1 MNKQVAI
8 ICCVLL
14 GPILNGCRGRGDLEK
29 VIVSG
34 KVSYDG
40 QPVENGQIYFY
51 PAKGTKGPVS
61 GAPIKDGAYLAD
73 AKDGV
78 PVGKHLVKIEGY
90 RSRDASRDDDMLS
103 GAASRGSPVQYIP
116 PKYNRSTELEV
127 TIPGEN
133 RKFTQN
139 YELGP

>member
-8 ICCVLL
+8 FCCVLL
-14 GPILNGCRGRGDLEK
+14 GAILTGCGGRGGLEK

-40 QPVENGQIYFY
+40 QPVDNGQIYFY
-51 PAKGTKGPVS
+51 PTEGTKGPVS
-61 GAPIKDGAYLAD
+61 GAPIKDGAYVAH

-90 RSRDASRDDDMLS
+90 RTHDASRDGDMLT
-103 GAASRGSPVQYIP
+103 GAASGGAPVQYIP

-127 TIPGEN
+127 TIPREN
-133 RKFTQN
+133 RKFTQD
-139 YELGP
+139 YELAP